1 MAQSIDNRI
10 VEARF
15 NNSQFER
22 NISQTMK
29 SLDLFDKKLKLENSA
44 KGLKNLER
52 SASNFDLSS
61 LSKSVD
67 FIADKFTFMGRLGVN
82 ALDRISN
89 AAITAGKNLVK
100 SLTITPM
107 KTGFD
112 EYELKMGSIQTIL
125 ANTAKHGTTLETV
138 TASLDELNEYADKT
152 IYNFGDMTRNIGL
165 FTNAGIKVEDA
176 TSMI

>member
-100 SLTITPM
+100 SLTITLPVP
-107 KTGFD
+107 
-112 EYELKMGSIQTIL
+112 S
-125 ANTAKHGTTLETV
+125 A
-138 TASLDELNEYADKT
+138 
-152 IYNFGDMTRNIGL
+152 
-165 FTNAGIKVEDA
+165 
-176 TSMI
+176 